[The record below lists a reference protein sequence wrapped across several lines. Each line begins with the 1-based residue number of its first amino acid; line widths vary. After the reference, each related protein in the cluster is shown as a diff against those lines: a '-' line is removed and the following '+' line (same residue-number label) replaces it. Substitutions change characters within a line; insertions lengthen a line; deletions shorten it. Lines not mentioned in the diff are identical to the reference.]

1 MAAQPSRILISGA
14 SVAGPILAY
23 WLRRFGFEPTVVERT
38 DELRLGVGGHAVD
51 LSGPPSR

>member
-1 MAAQPSRILISGA
+1 MA
-14 SVAGPILAY
+14 VPILAY
-23 WLRRFGFEPTVVERT
+23 WLRHFGFEPTVVERT